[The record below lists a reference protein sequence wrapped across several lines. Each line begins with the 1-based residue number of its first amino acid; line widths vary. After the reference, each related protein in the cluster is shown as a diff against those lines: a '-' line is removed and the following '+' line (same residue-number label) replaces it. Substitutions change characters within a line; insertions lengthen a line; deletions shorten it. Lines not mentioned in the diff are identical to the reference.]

1 MAGWV
6 CAEWWLMFSRLRPI
20 LGLVLALVF
29 SANAFAPGLH
39 GCEHGASM
47 DRSMAMAG
55 SMAEHHAAGHQHSMP
70 APGKRAPRGP
80 CKCVDHACCATIT
93 ALPPSSPVAVV
104 VPQPETRVVV
114 ALPAPRPVA
123 LASIRLLPPSQ
134 GPPSLLA

>member
-1 MAGWV
+1 M
-6 CAEWWLMFSRLRPI
+6 LRRLRPV

-39 GCEHGASM
+39 GCEHAASM

-55 SMAEHHAAGHQHSMP
+55 SMGEHHAARHQHSMP
-70 APGKRAPRGP
+70 APGKQAPSGP
-80 CKCVDHACCATIT
+80 CQCVDHACCAATI

-114 ALPAPRPVA
+114 PVPAPRPAA
-123 LASIRLLPPSQ
+123 LTIIRLLPPSQ